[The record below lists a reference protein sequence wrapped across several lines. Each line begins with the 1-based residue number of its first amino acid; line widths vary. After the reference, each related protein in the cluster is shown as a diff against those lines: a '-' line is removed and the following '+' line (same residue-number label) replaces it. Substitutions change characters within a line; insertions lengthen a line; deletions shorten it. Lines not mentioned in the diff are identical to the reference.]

1 MMRTTWS
8 RGQVTLNE
16 DDNSQ
21 RKLKIRFEKSDIMEI
36 CLKTPTL
43 LELNQMMPQ
52 GKLYLN
58 KSDLIFVPTKIT
70 YSIAQKKNLFHKYMA
85 PCFSTYKVIFFLE
98 LVFQFENLL

>member
-36 CLKTPTL
+36 CLKTPAL
-43 LELNQMMPQ
+43 LELN
-52 GKLYLN
+52 
-58 KSDLIFVPTKIT
+58 
-70 YSIAQKKNLFHKYMA
+70 
-85 PCFSTYKVIFFLE
+85 
-98 LVFQFENLL
+98 